1 MQERILEELKAL
13 GNRVSMKEEEIVAK
27 YNEIAT
33 QNGLDMEQPRSSMI
47 ALTLTRNFVRGAI
60 RGKSSTNKSTFGNSG
75 FGFFVGIEQARD
87 VQEWRRRNIMSRY
100 NADSNDVFNNGDIAE
115 IREVADDVYEKSQ
128 MVNGEVETK
137 NIPSVPNAAM
147 EVVKGD
153 DVNTWIVPLDNV
165 KAFSSGDANKRYGK
179 PLPAEEYRLRAHFIG
194 RKEDGEFQYW
204 TLGLKND
211 DAKNFSCDT
220 FRWVHLFG
228 LFNEDRDAVYGI
240 RGKTLDG
247 LTYND
252 VMDPDGDE
260 FVDSAGLSME
270 DLLVEHMGGYIADLF
285 EIENYHDS
293 IRNEPGMKLVVT
305 DGIVSSMNLTPNE
318 KTGNRTMWV
327 EPADANYGFE
337 SEDVPDSTPVWIPS
351 YLSIDFGVGSDVII
365 VGRTNQTQKKDENGN
380 VLEDE
385 WNPVSINLYGVYP
398 RVALGNAEVPEID
411 SEENDIDYW

>member
-1 MQERILEELKAL
+1 
-13 GNRVSMKEEEIVAK
+13 
-27 YNEIAT
+27 
-33 QNGLDMEQPRSSMI
+33 
-47 ALTLTRNFVRGAI
+47 
-60 RGKSSTNKSTFGNSG
+60 
-75 FGFFVGIEQARD
+75 
-87 VQEWRRRNIMSRY
+87 MSRY

-165 KAFSSGDANKRYGK
+165 KAFSSGDVNKRYGK

-365 VGRTNQTQKKDENGN
+365 VGRTNQTQRKDENGN

>member
-1 MQERILEELKAL
+1 MQERVLEELKGL
-13 GNRVSMKEEEIVAK
+13 GNRVNMNEEEIVAK

-47 ALTLTRNFVRGAI
+47 ALTLTRNFVRGRM
-60 RGKSSTNKSTFGNSG
+60 RGKSSNKGTFGNSG

-87 VQEWRRRNIMSRY
+87 VQDWRRRNVMSRY
-100 NADSNDVFNNGDIAE
+100 NANANDVFNNGDIAE

-128 MVNGEVETK
+128 MVNGEVEVK
-137 NIPSVPNAAM
+137 NIPTVPNAAM
-147 EVVKGD
+147 EVDKGD
-153 DVNTWIVPLDNV
+153 DINTWIVPLDNI
-165 KAFSSGDANKRYGK
+165 KSFNSGDVNKRYGK

-211 DAKNFSCDT
+211 DAKNFSCDA

-260 FVDSAGLSME
+260 YIDTSGLSME

-337 SEDVPDSTPVWIPS
+337 SEDVPDSTPIWIPS

-365 VGRTNQTQKKDENGN
+365 VGRTNQTQRKDENGN
-380 VLEDE
+380 TLEDE

-398 RVALGNAEVPEID
+398 RVALGNAEVPEIN

>member
-13 GNRVSMKEEEIVAK
+13 GNRVSMNEEEIVAK

-100 NADSNDVFNNGDIAE
+100 NADSNDVFNNGYISE

-128 MVNGEVETK
+128 MVNGEVQTK
-137 NIPSVPNAAM
+137 NIPAVPNSAM
-147 EVVKGD
+147 EVIKGD

-165 KAFSSGDANKRYGK
+165 KAFGSGDANKRYGK

-211 DAKNFSCDT
+211 DAKNFSCET

-228 LFNEDRDAVYGI
+228 LFNEDRD
-240 RGKTLDG
+240 
-247 LTYND
+247 
-252 VMDPDGDE
+252 
-260 FVDSAGLSME
+260 
-270 DLLVEHMGGYIADLF
+270 IADLF

-305 DGIVSSMNLTPNE
+305 DGIVSSMNLTANE

-365 VGRTNQTQKKDENGN
+365 VGRTNQTQRKDENGN

-398 RVALGNAEVPEID
+398 RVALGNAEVPEIS